1 MERVRWMHNTW
12 RITKTDVGLSILC
25 GCLEAVG
32 LFLVLRW
39 VAGKADGRP
48 HLVRRLV
55 SRA

>member
-1 MERVRWMHNTW
+1 MHNTW